1 MKQYHIVDLFAG
13 VGGLSYGFSQ
23 LPGFRILAANEI
35 EKDIAA
41 AYSLNHPGVKM
52 LNCDIA
58 DLTKERLAG
67 ALGGQQVDIVV
78 GGPPCQ
84 SYSTLGKRRMD
95 DRANLFLQYKR
106 ILQILQPQAFIF
118 ENVTGI
124 LSMDHGRL
132 FQRVESEFRALGY
145 DVRHD
150 ILNAVDFGVPQQRE
164 RVILVGMKGENNY
177 IFPVPTHGPGKKP
190 YVTLKDAIGDL
201 PQLKSGESASHY
213 AGVAENEFLRFV
225 RAGAGQLVTEH
236 AAPKNGAHLIR
247 IMQTL
252 QDGQSKDNLPEEIRP
267 KSGYGNTYAKL
278 WWERPSTTITRNFA
292 CPSSSRCIHPRDSR
306 AMSIREG
313 ARLQSFPDDY
323 RFYGSDGMKR
333 LEIGN
338 AVPPLLSVAI
348 AQEMQSALK
357 RKEQMPERSDPMRLT
372 DQQIEETYRLIE
384 QHHQEFLVSQGVR
397 LPRLRQAGQYT
408 KYALTLVYL
417 AQGYPHTRT
426 VSKKELTE
434 FIRQYYP
441 DVNDVQQA
449 RHLGAQQGWCILS
462 GERNDLASEGM
473 KSGEYRLQTLEECYP
488 GFTAE
493 RFLLYMASLR
503 RMPRARALERID
515 WALGAVGLSDV
526 RGKTIRSL
534 SGGMKQRLLLAQ
546 AILDEPDILILDEP
560 TAGLDP
566 RQRIA
571 VRNLIAEIA
580 LQKIVIVSTHVVPD
594 VEYVASELLLLSEGR
609 LLRKASPAELT
620 HELAGQVW
628 EAELAESELPAAQ
641 AAGTVCGIARVD
653 AGHIRV
659 RLLAEKQPPFAC
671 RPLAPELEDVYLH
684 YFGAEDGL

>member
-201 PQLKSGESASHY
+201 PPLKSGESASHY

-252 QDGQSKDNLPEEIRP
+252 QDGQSKDDLPEEIRP

-348 AQEMQSALK
+348 VQEMQSALK
-357 RKEQMPERSDPMRLT
+357 RKEQMQERSDPMRLT

-449 RHLGAQQGWCILS
+449 RHLGAQHRSPGLVDLDADKDKDAAEDTIHQQDKRRFGQAGLTQGQHGTGRS
-462 GERNDLASEGM
+462 AS
-473 KSGEYRLQTLEECYP
+473 Q
-488 GFTAE
+488 
-493 RFLLYMASLR
+493 
-503 RMPRARALERID
+503 ARYQAAHGITRQ
-515 WALGAVGLSDV
+515 
-526 RGKTIRSL
+526 R
-534 SGGMKQRLLLAQ
+534 KQRLPAFLPTLAQ
-546 AILDEPDILILDEP
+546 PVANFSGIQIEPKQGDGDEP
-560 TAGLDP
+560 
-566 RQRIA
+566 
-571 VRNLIAEIA
+571 
-580 LQKIVIVSTHVVPD
+580 H
-594 VEYVASELLLLSEGR
+594 SEEHR
-609 LLRKASPAELT
+609 PHYT
-620 HELAGQVW
+620 VF
-628 EAELAESELPAAQ
+628 AAQ
-641 AAGTVCGIARVD
+641 VHIAADRDHQTSQHAAHR
-653 AGHIRV
+653 AG
-659 RLLAEKQPPFAC
+659 
-671 RPLAPELEDVYLH
+671 
-684 YFGAEDGL
+684 

>member
-252 QDGQSKDNLPEEIRP
+252 QDGQSKDDLPEEIRP

-278 WWERPSTTITRNFA
+278 WWERPSITITLFGFDLYTGKLGYWLGQ
-292 CPSSSRCIHPRDSR
+292 SRQERWQTLLSLPCNAVGCLIAGLARRP
-306 AMSIREG
+306 AGAVLALCE
-313 ARLQSFPDDY
+313 ARLAKAPLILLVDGIFCGILIFICVEIYKTRGTVLGILICIPTFILCGFEHSIADV
-323 RFYGSDGMKR
+323 FYFCNARIFSWQAV
-333 LEIGN
+333 LVVLLVALGN
-338 AVPPLLSVAI
+338 
-348 AQEMQSALK
+348 
-357 RKEQMPERSDPMRLT
+357 
-372 DQQIEETYRLIE
+372 
-384 QHHQEFLVSQGVR
+384 
-397 LPRLRQAGQYT
+397 
-408 KYALTLVYL
+408 
-417 AQGYPHTRT
+417 
-426 VSKKELTE
+426 
-434 FIRQYYP
+434 
-441 DVNDVQQA
+441 
-449 RHLGAQQGWCILS
+449 
-462 GERNDLASEGM
+462 
-473 KSGEYRLQTLEECYP
+473 
-488 GFTAE
+488 
-493 RFLLYMASLR
+493 
-503 RMPRARALERID
+503 
-515 WALGAVGLSDV
+515 ALGA
-526 RGKTIRSL
+526 
-534 SGGMKQRLLLAQ
+534 
-546 AILDEPDILILDEP
+546 LI
-560 TAGLDP
+560 
-566 RQRIA
+566 I
-571 VRNLIAEIA
+571 
-580 LQKIVIVSTHVVPD
+580 
-594 VEYVASELLLLSEGR
+594 
-609 LLRKASPAELT
+609 
-620 HELAGQVW
+620 
-628 EAELAESELPAAQ
+628 PAA
-641 AAGTVCGIARVD
+641 
-653 AGHIRV
+653 
-659 RLLAEKQPPFAC
+659 RLVYQPKEEQPHW
-671 RPLAPELEDVYLH
+671 E
-684 YFGAEDGL
+684 

>member
-201 PQLKSGESASHY
+201 PPLKSGESASHY

-225 RAGAGQLVTEH
+225 RAGAGQQVADAVAGE
-236 AAPKNGAHLIR
+236 
-247 IMQTL
+247 
-252 QDGQSKDNLPEEIRP
+252 NLP
-267 KSGYGNTYAKL
+267 
-278 WWERPSTTITRNFA
+278 
-292 CPSSSRCIHPRDSR
+292 
-306 AMSIREG
+306 
-313 ARLQSFPDDY
+313 
-323 RFYGSDGMKR
+323 
-333 LEIGN
+333 
-338 AVPPLLSVAI
+338 AI
-348 AQEMQSALK
+348 AVG
-357 RKEQMPERSDPMRLT
+357 
-372 DQQIEETYRLIE
+372 
-384 QHHQEFLVSQGVR
+384 VSH
-397 LPRLRQAGQYT
+397 AFIFC
-408 KYALTLVYL
+408 
-417 AQGYPHTRT
+417 PHPKIS
-426 VSKKELTE
+426 V
-434 FIRQYYP
+434 FQ
-441 DVNDVQQA
+441 VV
-449 RHLGAQQGWCILS
+449 
-462 GERNDLASEGM
+462 
-473 KSGEYRLQTLEECYP
+473 
-488 GFTAE
+488 F
-493 RFLLYMASLR
+493 
-503 RMPRARALERID
+503 
-515 WALGAVGLSDV
+515 
-526 RGKTIRSL
+526 GKA
-534 SGGMKQRLLLAQ
+534 SGGKNRTQLLQMLGGLRHRLVIDGVDIFQGQGNNGQTRFQAQ
-546 AILDEPDILILDEP
+546 
-560 TAGLDP
+560 
-566 RQRIA
+566 
-571 VRNLIAEIA
+571 
-580 LQKIVIVSTHVVPD
+580 
-594 VEYVASELLLLSEGR
+594 
-609 LLRKASPAELT
+609 
-620 HELAGQVW
+620 LAGT
-628 EAELAESELPAAQ
+628 L
-641 AAGTVCGIARVD
+641 
-653 AGHIRV
+653 
-659 RLLAEKQPPFAC
+659 
-671 RPLAPELEDVYLH
+671 
-684 YFGAEDGL
+684 

>member
-201 PQLKSGESASHY
+201 PPLKSGESASHY

-252 QDGQSKDNLPEEIRP
+252 QDGQSKDDLPEEIRP

-348 AQEMQSALK
+348 VQEMQSALK
-357 RKEQMPERSDPMRLT
+357 RKEQMQERSDPMRLT

-462 GERNDLASEGM
+462 GEHNDLASEGM

-493 RFLLYMASLR
+493 RREEQMDADYWEALKAKYDYRCACCGSREGEPHRYWKNTLTKLQKGHKDPR
-503 RMPRARALERID
+503 RP
-515 WALGAVGLSDV
+515 LGPGNIIPQCSKCNQPDRNCWVYDDKGRVVGL
-526 RGKTIRSL
+526 
-534 SGGMKQRLLLAQ
+534 AN
-546 AILDEPDILILDEP
+546 AIVVERCPAD
-560 TAGLDP
+560 
-566 RQRIA
+566 
-571 VRNLIAEIA
+571 
-580 LQKIVIVSTHVVPD
+580 LQKEIYI
-594 VEYVASELLLLSEGR
+594 R
-609 LLRKASPAELT
+609 LYR
-620 HELAGQVW
+620 Q
-628 EAELAESELPAAQ
+628 
-641 AAGTVCGIARVD
+641 
-653 AGHIRV
+653 
-659 RLLAEKQPPFAC
+659 
-671 RPLAPELEDVYLH
+671 
-684 YFGAEDGL
+684 FGGKDPKDL

>member
-1 MKQYHIVDLFAG
+1 
-13 VGGLSYGFSQ
+13 
-23 LPGFRILAANEI
+23 
-35 EKDIAA
+35 
-41 AYSLNHPGVKM
+41 M

-252 QDGQSKDNLPEEIRP
+252 QDGQSKDDLPEEIRP

-323 RFYGSDGMKR
+323 RFYGSDVMKR

-348 AQEMQSALK
+348 VQEMQSALK

-462 GERNDLASEGM
+462 GERSDLASEGM

-560 TAGLDP
+560 SAGLDP

-620 HELAGQVW
+620 HELNGQVW

-684 YFGAEDGL
+684 YFGAEDAL

>member
-225 RAGAGQLVTEH
+225 RAGAGQ
-236 AAPKNGAHLIR
+236 
-247 IMQTL
+247 
-252 QDGQSKDNLPEEIRP
+252 
-267 KSGYGNTYAKL
+267 
-278 WWERPSTTITRNFA
+278 
-292 CPSSSRCIHPRDSR
+292 
-306 AMSIREG
+306 
-313 ARLQSFPDDY
+313 
-323 RFYGSDGMKR
+323 
-333 LEIGN
+333 
-338 AVPPLLSVAI
+338 
-348 AQEMQSALK
+348 
-357 RKEQMPERSDPMRLT
+357 
-372 DQQIEETYRLIE
+372 
-384 QHHQEFLVSQGVR
+384 
-397 LPRLRQAGQYT
+397 YT

-493 RFLLYMASLR
+493 RREEQMDADYWEALKAKYDYRCACCGSREGEPHRYWKNTLTKLQKGHKDPR
-503 RMPRARALERID
+503 RP
-515 WALGAVGLSDV
+515 LGPGNIIPQCSKCNQPDRNCWVYDDKGRVVGL
-526 RGKTIRSL
+526 
-534 SGGMKQRLLLAQ
+534 AN
-546 AILDEPDILILDEP
+546 AIVVERCPAD
-560 TAGLDP
+560 
-566 RQRIA
+566 
-571 VRNLIAEIA
+571 
-580 LQKIVIVSTHVVPD
+580 LQKEIYI
-594 VEYVASELLLLSEGR
+594 R
-609 LLRKASPAELT
+609 LYR
-620 HELAGQVW
+620 Q
-628 EAELAESELPAAQ
+628 
-641 AAGTVCGIARVD
+641 
-653 AGHIRV
+653 
-659 RLLAEKQPPFAC
+659 
-671 RPLAPELEDVYLH
+671 
-684 YFGAEDGL
+684 FGGKDPKDL